1 MAITF
6 YWSISKLE
14 VIPMMDDKSN
24 VVTNVKLNVVGTDSE
39 SNITESYSVLRSFS
53 LGNTFVP
60 YDQLTE
66 QQILDWCFQ
75 PEIVEVKNFEG
86 FVLTSTTLNLK
97 QDAEKKVTDQI
108 ASKLKQNAFE
118 PALPWS

>member
-1 MAITF
+1 M
-6 YWSISKLE
+6 
-14 VIPMMDDKSN
+14 PD
-24 VVTNVKLNVVGTDSE
+24 
-39 SNITESYSVLRSFS
+39 
-53 LGNTFVP
+53 
-60 YDQLTE
+60 DQLTE